1 MSKVPFL
8 YFTALFLIL
17 GVVNLRADPM
27 PEHWVEKNSE
37 DPIFSSIMKEK
48 AFVRHAKGM
57 IGLGGFGGITSIGYM
72 AGVEWSYRFLSS
84 HLKLLLGREWRSH
97 KHITYKNLFLEPL
110 FYHTF
115 FTNYDNFCF
124 NLGIGT
130 VVAYNKKQNK
140 KLSRDFKS
148 SYNVGVTLS
157 AETELFIFKR
167 LEMILAG
174 GPVVYILKEPHHRIS
189 YQISISL
196 KYNF

>member
-8 YFTALFLIL
+8 CFTALFLIF
-17 GVVNLRADPM
+17 GVVNLHADPM
-27 PEHWVEKNSE
+27 PDHWVEQYSGTS
-37 DPIFSSIMKEK
+37 IFSPIIKQK

-84 HLKLLLGREWRSH
+84 HIKVLLGREWKDH
-97 KHITYKNLFLEPL
+97 KHIIYKSFFLEPL

-130 VVAYNKKQNK
+130 ILGYNKKQNK

-148 SYNVGVTLS
+148 SYNLGVTLS

-167 LEMILAG
+167 LEVVLAG
-174 GPVVYILKEPHHRIS
+174 GPVVYILERPHHRIS
-189 YQISISL
+189 YQVSISL
-196 KYNF
+196 RCNF